1 MSLLEVHVFL
11 GRSVVRPSGSRSL
24 LAAESLELRSCA
36 VAQSKR
42 GAQGVQGFKGFR
54 VNSKFRLC
62 KKRDFLG
69 RISQAFTF
77 FEKF

>member
-36 VAQSKR
+36 VAQLRSQKEAR
-42 GAQGVQGFKGFR
+42 RGFR
-54 VNSKFRLC
+54 GLKA
-62 KKRDFLG
+62 LG
-69 RISQAFTF
+69 
-77 FEKF
+77 

>member
-54 VNSKFRLC
+54 VNSKFRLT
-62 KKRDFLG
+62 KKYGNPDVIIPG
-69 RISQAFTF
+69 N
-77 FEKF
+77 